1 MYCKRCRNKISIHDK
16 VCPKCGYANHYIY
29 DFYKSVIITCIMM
42 ISVFIIS
49 YHFTNYFYHA
59 TTSNIEEDTKSKTKK
74 LSKYETIIEV
84 DRTYKGVKISSKK
97 DATRLI
103 KEDST
108 SQKSTCS
115 ADITKLENHL
125 INKYGV
131 TAINLC
137 EMDYSFAYDLENVV
151 KYIYNN
157 YPKSRGYLTNITLK
171 NMDVHESRT
180 IASFLPTFQFATS
193 SSMSTYPWV
202 YKMQIFLNSSYF
214 LNEKKLENVV
224 KTSSETGHFPKNT
237 TTYSPVAHE
246 MGHYLS
252 FVALMKHFKVDS
264 TIYVTSSNQDKLIKV
279 VQDFNEG
286 YYSKEMLIEAY
297 NYYVSDIKEP
307 LTFDEWR
314 ATISEYAMSKDSND
328 NYIYDET
335 IAEAFHDVYLNR
347 KNAQPASKYIVYVL
361 SKKLES

>member
-1 MYCKRCRNKISIHDK
+1 MYCKRCKNKISIHDK
-16 VCPKCGYANHYIY
+16 VCPKCGYTNHYIY
-29 DFYKSVIITCIMM
+29 DFYKSLILTCILM

-59 TTSNIEEDTKSKTKK
+59 TTSNIEDTQSSTKK
-74 LSKYETIIEV
+74 LSKYETIIKTE
-84 DRTYKGVKISSKK
+84 RTYKGVRISSSK
-97 DATRLI
+97 DAIKII

-115 ADITKLENHL
+115 SDITKLENHL
-125 INKYGV
+125 IKKYGV

-137 EMDYSFAYDLENVV
+137 EMDYSFAYELENVI
-151 KYIYNN
+151 KYIYNT

-171 NMDVHESRT
+171 NMDVHDSRT

-224 KTSSETGHFPKNT
+224 KTSGETGHFPKNT
-237 TTYSPVAHE
+237 TRYSPVAHE

-252 FVALMKHFKVDS
+252 FVALMKKYKLNS
-264 TIYVTSSNQDKLIKV
+264 TIYVTSSNQDKLVKV

-286 YYSKEMLIEAY
+286 YYSKEMLKEAY
-297 NYYVSDIKEP
+297 NYYVTDTEVP
-307 LTFDEWR
+307 LSFDEWR
-314 ATISEYAMSKDSND
+314 STISGYAMSKDGYD

-347 KNAQPASKYIVYVL
+347 KNAQPASKYIVNVL
-361 SKKLES
+361 NKKLER